1 MKKRNNRNFNAYMKS
16 MERKKKEEQPK
27 VVDEE
32 KKEMQDLLSELGEG
46 MKQPQTQPRRKN
58 RKRKSQR
65 TKNEEV

>member
-1 MKKRNNRNFNAYMKS
+1 MKKRNNRNFNAYMQS

-46 MKQPQTQPRRKN
+46 IKQPQTQPRRKN